1 MCLAGLNQNTG
12 TPSIKGKPAAIKSK
26 TELIKVNL
34 EKIAKFF

>member
-1 MCLAGLNQNTG
+1 MWLAGLNQISR
-12 TPSIKGKPAAIKSK
+12 TPSIKGKPAVIKSK